1 MMLDELGG
9 SNVVG
14 IAVGVTVV
22 LLVLIVCAAMAIF
35 FFRKSVLDTMS
46 HLFSASLLINNI
58 KYGQLLYAKI
68 NCIRIL
74 VNTTHFQ
81 FVMFLICI
89 VNEKIYI
96 FRWVLLLLDTGAE
109 HSR

>member
-35 FFRKSVLDTMS
+35 FFRKSVLDTVS
-46 HLFSASLLINNI
+46 HMFSAS
-58 KYGQLLYAKI
+58 
-68 NCIRIL
+68 
-74 VNTTHFQ
+74 
-81 FVMFLICI
+81 
-89 VNEKIYI
+89 
-96 FRWVLLLLDTGAE
+96 
-109 HSR
+109 